1 MASHHLSCDLLGYD
15 DIQRFMLLWT
25 YLKKILGTIP
35 CRGPEK
41 PDPCEWTGFDPGV
54 QTQEGIKE
62 GEGVGER

>member
-1 MASHHLSCDLLGYD
+1 
-15 DIQRFMLLWT
+15 MLLWT
-25 YLKKILGTIP
+25 YLKKLLGTIP

-62 GEGVGER
+62 GEGVRER